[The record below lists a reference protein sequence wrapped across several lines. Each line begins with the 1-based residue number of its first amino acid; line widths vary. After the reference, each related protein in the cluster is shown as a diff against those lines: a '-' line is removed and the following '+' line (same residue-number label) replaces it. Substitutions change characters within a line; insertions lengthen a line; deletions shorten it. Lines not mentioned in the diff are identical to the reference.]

1 MATPTAPNEALIQAA
16 LKYTP
21 TGKRIVV
28 TGGTKG
34 IGRALIE
41 EMGTLGSKIFTCS
54 RSEPDL
60 AELLAFCKEKG
71 WDVQGIAADVSEAEG
86 RTKLVDAVKATWG
99 GELDVLVNN
108 VGTNIRKP
116 STEVTDADFEA
127 LQRTNLLSAFCLSR
141 DFHPLL
147 KAAGSSCLLFNSS
160 VAGGPTAMKSGSP
173 YACSKASL
181 NQLAKN
187 LACEWAS
194 DGIRVI
200 SVAPWYTATP
210 LAMQVLADKEFEAEV
225 LARTPM
231 RRVAQPVEVAR
242 VMAFLASDAASY
254 ITGATIPIDGGYS
267 VNGLY

>member
-1 MATPTAPNEALIQAA
+1 MATGAPSEEMAAA
-16 LKYTP
+16 LSKYTP

-34 IGRALIE
+34 IGKALVE
-41 EMGTLGSKIFTCS
+41 EMGTLGAKIFTCS
-54 RSEPDL
+54 RSENDL
-60 AELLAFCKEKG
+60 AELLAYCDEKG
-71 WDVQGIAADVSEAEG
+71 WDVQGISADVSEAEG
-86 RTKLVDAVKATWG
+86 RKNLIDAVKAAWG

-116 STEVTDADFEA
+116 STEFTDADFDTI
-127 LQRTNLLSAFCLSR
+127 QRTNLLSAFCLCR

-147 KAAGSSCLLFNSS
+147 KAAGSSCVLFNSS

-210 LAMQVLADKEFEAEV
+210 LAMQVLADKTFEAEV

-231 RRVAQPVEVAR
+231 RRVAQPVEIAR

-254 ITGATIPIDGGYS
+254 ITGATIPVDGGYS
-267 VNGLY
+267 CSGLF